1 MGRGGEC
8 GEGPGGDG
16 GGVTAG
22 TEARV
27 KVKKG
32 RVENKGVSETSTM

>member
-1 MGRGGEC
+1 MGRGESVGR
-8 GEGPGGDG
+8 GRVGM